1 MEYRP
6 YENCG
11 ELIEHWRKIW
21 REARRFYEEYDYN
34 LSIEMPSIW
43 VINKDTGIREMIIG
57 YVGVGVLLP
66 RANLTM
72 QELLDNYTFID
83 GSPCGVRI

>member
-34 LSIEMPSIW
+34 PSIEMPSIW
-43 VINKDTGIREMIIG
+43 VINKDTDIREMIIG

>member
-83 GSPCGVRI
+83 SSPCGVSV

>member
-6 YENCG
+6 FENCG

-21 REARRFYEEYDYN
+21 RKARRFYEEYDYN

-43 VINKDTGIREMIIG
+43 VVNKDSDIREMIIG
-57 YVGVGVLLP
+57 YTGTGVLLP

-83 GSPCGVRI
+83 NSPCGIEI

>member
-6 YENCG
+6 FENCG

-21 REARRFYEEYDYN
+21 RKARRFYEEYDYN

-43 VINKDTGIREMIIG
+43 VINKDTNIREMIIG

-66 RANLTM
+66 RANLTL
-72 QELLDNYTFID
+72 QELLDSYTFID
-83 GSPCGVRI
+83 NSPCGIKI

>member
-6 YENCG
+6 FENCG

-43 VINKDTGIREMIIG
+43 VINKDTDIREMIIG

-72 QELLDNYTFID
+72 QELLDNYIFID
-83 GSPCGVRI
+83 GSPCGVES